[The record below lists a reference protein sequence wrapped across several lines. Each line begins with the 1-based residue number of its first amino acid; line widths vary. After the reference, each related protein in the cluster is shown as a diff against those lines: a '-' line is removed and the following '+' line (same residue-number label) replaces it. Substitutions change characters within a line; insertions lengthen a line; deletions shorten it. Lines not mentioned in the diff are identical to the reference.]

1 MKARF
6 VPAIRYIRRMVRLP
20 DGAPVSLAEHQVNI
34 LDHVLTPR
42 DGRLPY
48 STVVWSEPKK
58 SGKTAIA
65 SWVCSWALNILGP
78 RSEVLVVGNDKEQS
92 QARVFAELVRVQ
104 QAHPTLK
111 QRIVRATDSLLV
123 LDDGSTCRAVALDA
137 PGEAGP
143 DPVLVCHD
151 EAWGITS
158 ERARRLFDELTPP
171 PTRPL
176 ACRWVSSYAG
186 YSNESVTLEELYRRG
201 LDGVP
206 ILNLPD
212 SYANGSLFAFW
223 SHTPRM
229 PWQTE
234 SYYKDQQA
242 ELRPRAFLRL
252 HRNQWVTVEGAFLDP
267 AKLEAAIDKGVILR
281 PPTSGIRYRFFADNS
296 GGSADDMVLAG
307 GHADE
312 GRLVLDGVWDQ
323 AAKVPFDPTQT
334 IARFAAIAKSYGASR
349 IVGDTYGGKLFV
361 SVYAKHGIAYEVCPL
376 SPSQLYEAM
385 EPGLNAGTVRLV
397 NHARLIEQLGA
408 LIEKGNRIGHKYGG
422 HDDYAIATAG
432 CLYLLANAT
441 GRPLSEILA
450 EISLGRPRDAAP
462 LATRGT
468 RPYDR
473 APWIAASRQR
483 RESSDPRV
491 AAYDAGRNT
500 VGSDGSDNPDPWLT

>member
-1 MKARF
+1 MKANF
-6 VPAIRYIRRMVRLP
+6 VPVTRYIRRMIRLP
-20 DGAPVSLAEHQVNI
+20 DATPVHLENHQAKI
-34 LDHVLTPR
+34 LDHVLTPK

-48 STVVWSEPKK
+48 PSIVWSEPKK

-65 SWVCSWALNILGP
+65 AWISSWALNILGP

-92 QARVFAELVRVQ
+92 QARVYTEVVRVQ
-104 QAHPTLK
+104 QAHPALK
-111 QRIVRATDSLLV
+111 QRIVRATDSILV

-143 DPVLVCHD
+143 NPVLVCHD

-186 YSNESVTLEELYRRG
+186 YSGESAVLEELYRRG

-206 ILNLPD
+206 VPGLPD
-212 SYANGSLFAFW
+212 SYANGSLFMFW

-234 SYYKDQQA
+234 AYYAEQRA

-267 AKLEAAIDKGVILR
+267 ARLEAAIDRGLIERAPVPGLR
-281 PPTSGIRYRFFADNS
+281 YVLFADNS
-296 GGSADDMVLAG
+296 GGSNDDMVLAG
-307 GHADE
+307 GHAEE
-312 GRLVLDGVWDQ
+312 GKLILDGVWDQ
-323 AAKVPFDPTQT
+323 AAKIPFDPTQA
-334 IARFAAIAKSYGASR
+334 IARFAAIAKRYGASR
-349 IVGDTYGGKLFV
+349 ITGDTYGGKFFQAE
-361 SVYAKHGIAYEVCPL
+361 YARHGISYVVCTL

-385 EPGLNAGTVRLV
+385 EPALNTGRIRLV

-408 LIEKGNRIGHKYGG
+408 LTEKGGRIGHKYGG
-422 HDDYAIATAG
+422 HDDF
-432 CLYLLANAT
+432 ANAAA
-441 GRPLSEILA
+441 GLCWL
-450 EISLGRPRDAAP
+450 LGDAA
-462 LATRGT
+462 
-468 RPYDR
+468 R
-473 APWIAASRQR
+473 ASWSPDAIQVHGVRAASGLGERLPHDR
-483 RESSDPRV
+483 DGWSSAGIPNKDLADALQEGPGG
-491 AAYDAGRNT
+491 AYERKGRFM
-500 VGSDGSDNPDPWLT
+500 PDW